1 MLATKASATTVA
13 SGTRGRES
21 EVRAG
26 IVLAATE
33 TETVTLV
40 EAAAVTVGL
49 EIEATA
55 GIEDPEIEVTAT
67 TGGQEIEATGTGAVT
82 ATEEIGREEEET
94 ETEIAVMVE
103 VANEEIEERLRGGL
117 DRGADGPYLAKKVTE
132 EVETE
137 AVVANKNA
145 AVARA
150 RANKRATKAVRKAP
164 ELGAALEQRQLA
176 CRRWKR

>member
-40 EAAAVTVGL
+40 EATA
-49 EIEATA
+49 EID
-55 GIEDPEIEVTAT
+55 DPEIEVTAA